1 MRVGILS
8 VPCATFLNFL
18 YGALPCRRY
27 FARLSKSFLISSI
40 GNHKVQQ
47 YFKNLSFRS
56 LFVLVTNMVLRN
68 RMLWKGSKLSNNSN
82 HFRFLLS
89 HKQLLISRRKRILK
103 LFFFYGSDG
112 RCDYSKR
119 QGIHHMMVSKICGPF
134 FHMMNSFLR
143 DSSTRFSLWQIK
155 TKGEI

>member
-1 MRVGILS
+1 MGVGILS
-8 VPCATFLNFL
+8 VACATLLNPP

-103 LFFFYGSDG
+103 AFFFTD
-112 RCDYSKR
+112 RTEDVPYSKR
-119 QGIHHMMVSKICGPF
+119 QSIHHMMVSKICGPL

-143 DSSTRFSLWQIK
+143 DSSTRFRLWQIK

>member
-103 LFFFYGSDG
+103 LFFFTDRTEDVIIRNDRASITWWLAKFVVLFFIWWI
-112 RCDYSKR
+112 RFFAI
-119 QGIHHMMVSKICGPF
+119 QAHVSVFGK
-134 FHMMNSFLR
+134 
-143 DSSTRFSLWQIK
+143 
-155 TKGEI
+155 

>member
-82 HFRFLLS
+82 HFRFRLS

-103 LFFFYGSDG
+103 LFFFTDRTEDVIIRNDRASITWWLAKFVVLFSYDEF
-112 RCDYSKR
+112 
-119 QGIHHMMVSKICGPF
+119 VSSWFKHTF
-134 FHMMNSFLR
+134 Q
-143 DSSTRFSLWQIK
+143 SLANK
-155 TKGEI
+155 N

>member
-1 MRVGILS
+1 MFHVQPSWIFCTEL
-8 VPCATFLNFL
+8 CLAH
-18 YGALPCRRY
+18 ARY

-47 YFKNLSFRS
+47 YFKNLSFRP
-56 LFVLVTNMVLRN
+56 LFVLVTDMVLRN

-103 LFFFYGSDG
+103 LFFFTD
-112 RCDYSKR
+112 RTEDVIIR
-119 QGIHHMMVSKICGPF
+119 NDRAGIHHMMVSKICGPF
-134 FHMMNSFLR
+134 FSYDEFV
-143 DSSTRFSLWQIK
+143 SSWFKHTFQSLANK
-155 TKGEI
+155 N